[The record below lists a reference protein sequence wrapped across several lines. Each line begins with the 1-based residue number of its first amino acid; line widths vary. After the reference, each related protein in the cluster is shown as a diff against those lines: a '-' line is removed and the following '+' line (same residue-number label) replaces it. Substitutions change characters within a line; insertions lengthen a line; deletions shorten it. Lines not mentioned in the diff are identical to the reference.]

1 MIYSEINTMIMLTN
15 YKFNRYWKCIVR
27 RGELKSLKVDFAI
40 GDDLSFVFFLS
51 LGFLS
56 PSAICVDG
64 TFHKY
69 VFTPDGNCNREAFDV
84 YLDICD
90 DDDF

>member
-1 MIYSEINTMIMLTN
+1 MGGSTPPPEGWPGDKGLEVDARPWGTGEDWRGLERVAWHPLTL
-15 YKFNRYWKCIVR
+15 YP
-27 RGELKSLKVDFAI
+27 
-40 GDDLSFVFFLS
+40 
-51 LGFLS
+51 S
-56 PSAICVDG
+56 PPLPAICVDG

>member
-1 MIYSEINTMIMLTN
+1 MGLRS
-15 YKFNRYWKCIVR
+15 F
-27 RGELKSLKVDFAI
+27 KVDFAI
-40 GDDLSFVFFLS
+40 GDLFFVFFS

>member
-1 MIYSEINTMIMLTN
+1 ICVQRPKTIKHPTST
-15 YKFNRYWKCIVR
+15 
-27 RGELKSLKVDFAI
+27 
-40 GDDLSFVFFLS
+40 
-51 LGFLS
+51 
-56 PSAICVDG
+56 AICVDG